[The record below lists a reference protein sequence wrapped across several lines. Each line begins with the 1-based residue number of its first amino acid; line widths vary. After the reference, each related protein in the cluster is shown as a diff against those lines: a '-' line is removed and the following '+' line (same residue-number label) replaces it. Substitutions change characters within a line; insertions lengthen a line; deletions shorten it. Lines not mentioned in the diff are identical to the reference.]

1 MAHATEGS
9 NDAGRLVGARVV
21 DAQGHQASVVSIQ
34 QIPDEPDAHAWVR
47 LDDGAQVLVPVGLL
61 APDAEGAY
69 RLPFSIDSSTVQ
81 RPVQMTFP
89 VMEEELQ
96 VGKRTVDTGRGVRIH
111 KTVSERQQVV
121 DEPLLREELV
131 VEHVPVGRVVADT
144 DPPQTRYEGNTLVVP
159 VLEEV
164 LVVQKQLLLKEELRI
179 TRQQHREATPRTVS
193 LRAEEVTL
201 ERFDEGKDR
210 QA

>member
-1 MAHATEGS
+1 M
-9 NDAGRLVGARVV
+9 
-21 DAQGHQASVVSIQ
+21 
-34 QIPDEPDAHAWVR
+34 
-47 LDDGAQVLVPVGLL
+47 
-61 APDAEGAY
+61 
-69 RLPFSIDSSTVQ
+69 
-81 RPVQMTFP
+81 
-89 VMEEELQ
+89 
-96 VGKRTVDTGRGVRIH
+96 GKRTVDTGRGVRIH